1 MRSDDNDAVGD
12 FGSNEDMDLVANDYN
27 EMSYSKEKF

>member
-1 MRSDDNDAVGD
+1 MKDHTINSDDEDQ

-27 EMSYSKEKF
+27 ET